1 MIGKGFWWRYLL
13 LQKTKYQKAAHIF
26 MLWFLQHYFHMSSEY
41 VCIALLITTRNPI
54 DPLKGTLIITL
65 LITTREPLS
74 KAQKVAALQIIQ
86 T

>member
-1 MIGKGFWWRYLL
+1 
-13 LQKTKYQKAAHIF
+13 
-26 MLWFLQHYFHMSSEY
+26 MSSEY
-41 VCIALLITTRNPI
+41 VCIVIVLGGSWAVISGAISPLIWVISRVTLLITLLITTLNPI